1 MSVMKDRIQA
11 QASAPYSVIRGN
23 TVPKILGVI
32 EEQHTVVVENSVLST
47 KRACTYQL
55 TMQQFL
61 FIKTHGGSEFMRA
74 LLEWFAKAE
83 ESAVKA
89 SRPLKTKEHKDTPF
103 TYFKFG
109 GVPVIVDENS
119 TPLWETYLWAKAH
132 KVTDPEG
139 AARAFFDFKAIDSP
153 WGEDVA
159 KTNNFPF

>member
-23 TVPKILGVI
+23 TVPKISGVI

-61 FIKTHGGSEFMRA
+61 FIKTHGGSEFVRA

-83 ESAVKA
+83 ERS
-89 SRPLKTKEHKDTPF
+89 
-103 TYFKFG
+103 
-109 GVPVIVDENS
+109 
-119 TPLWETYLWAKAH
+119 
-132 KVTDPEG
+132 
-139 AARAFFDFKAIDSP
+139 
-153 WGEDVA
+153 
-159 KTNNFPF
+159 

>member
-11 QASAPYSVIRGN
+11 QASAPYTVIRGN
-23 TVPKILGVI
+23 TVPRQAGII

-83 ESAVKA
+83 ASAVKA
-89 SRPLKTKEHKDTPF
+89 SRRLKTKEQQATPF
-103 TYFKFG
+103 TYFEFG

-119 TPLWETYLWAKAH
+119 TPLWRTFLWAKAH
-132 KVTDPEG
+132 NVKDPE
-139 AARAFFDFKAIDSP
+139 AVARSFFDFRDIDDP
-153 WGEDVA
+153 DRKVLRDCQM
-159 KTNNFPF
+159 PF